1 MANKIEVRFLGAISY
16 FHAAE
21 AGYLES
27 CRKYFMLFGI
37 KMVDTS
43 FVSKNNSDLAIDKLI
58 EDIASGQ

>member
-1 MANKIEVRFLGAISY
+1 MCRSTRVAIN
-16 FHAAE
+16 
-21 AGYLES
+21 GDDLTPNG

-58 EDIASGQ
+58 EDIVSGQ